1 MMIADIYRTFRRLT
15 QALTLIAVA
24 VLAVP
29 AMAANY
35 PLELV
40 SPRAVGTAPAAG
52 NAAITSTHRIF
63 KAYPGLEYN
72 IRAVVIGGAYPY
84 SFALSNA
91 PAGMSI
97 NADTGTIVWPNPQ
110 ANATPTITVTDSEGT
125 RVSSSWAITVTTS
138 GFKFM
143 DAVNGRSGVAGTA
156 TDPWRSISDM
166 MNSSSAVA
174 GDIVYFRSGTY
185 NALDL
190 PRGSVGT
197 AWERVEISASSK
209 PVVWLAY
216 PGTNPIIDFGFNPG
230 VEPGVMIRFNGNN
243 VYLDGFETRN
253 TRVIGFQVTSG
264 SNSHYRVFRRLR
276 MRDLNLIRA
285 NLDGSNASF
294 LLMTSSYSSSDVGGN
309 ADTWGQYLAIQD
321 NEFFNAPSDLAIKTY
336 STWKLLVEDNVFH
349 DMYFATEIK
358 ADMPRFTYR
367 GNQHYRVPG
376 RSIGGNMHSQTTHGE
391 ILFNLVYEPAGEFA
405 LDLNQDGQ
413 AKRIDVYRNT
423 FVGRVR
429 VRNTD
434 ASDGPFR
441 LYNNVIVNNDSGT
454 PSGSHIYLESV
465 SDASRIQGFDNLAGN
480 PSAGIVNASG
490 VLTGN
495 YQQYVGSRGFQVV
508 GGSTTSPSPPF
519 NIVIE

>member
-15 QALTLIAVA
+15 QALTLVAAA

-84 SFALSNA
+84 AFALSNA

-97 NADTGTIVWPNPQ
+97 DADTGTIVWPNPQ

-125 RVSSSWAITVTTS
+125 RISSSWAITVTTS

-143 DAVNGRSGVAGTA
+143 DAVNGRSGAAGTA

-174 GDIVYFRSGTY
+174 GDVVYFRSGTY
-185 NALDL
+185 NALNL
-190 PRGSVGT
+190 PRTSVGT
-197 AWERVEISASSK
+197 VWERVEINASNK
-209 PVVWLAY
+209 PVAWLAY
-216 PGTNPIIDFGFNPG
+216 PGATPIIDFGFNLGGEAG
-230 VEPGVMIRFNGNN
+230 VIIRFSGSN
-243 VYLDGFETRN
+243 VYLDGFEARN
-253 TRVIGFQVTSG
+253 ARVIGFQLTSG
-264 SNSHYRVFRRLR
+264 PPSHYRVMRRLR
-276 MRDLNLIRA
+276 MHDLNMVRV
-285 NLDGSNASF
+285 NLDGSNAGF
-294 LLMTSSYSSSDVGGN
+294 IMLTSSYNDSDAGGSSAS
-309 ADTWGQYLAIQD
+309 WSQYLAIQEC
-321 NEFFNAPSDLAIKTY
+321 EFYNAPSDLGIKTY
-336 STWKLLVEDNVFH
+336 STWKLLIEDNVFR
-349 DMYFATEIK
+349 DVFFATEIK

-376 RSIGGNMHSQTTHGE
+376 RSIGGNMHSQSTHGE
-391 ILFNLVYEPAGEFA
+391 ILFNLVNEPNGEFA
-405 LDLNQDGQ
+405 LDINQDSQ

-465 SDASRIQGFDNLAGN
+465 SDASRIQAFDNLAGN
-480 PSAGIVNASG
+480 PSANIVDSNG

-508 GGSTTSPSPPF
+508 GGSTTPPSPPF
-519 NIVIE
+519 NIIIE